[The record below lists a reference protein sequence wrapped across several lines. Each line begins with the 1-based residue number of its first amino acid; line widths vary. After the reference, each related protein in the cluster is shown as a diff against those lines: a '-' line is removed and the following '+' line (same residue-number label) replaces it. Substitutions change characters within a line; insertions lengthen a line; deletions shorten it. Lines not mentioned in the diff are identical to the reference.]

1 MAYEKTNWTNTTPIN
16 ITNLN
21 KIEDG
26 ISEMP
31 QTIQPIG
38 SIYITST
45 NESPSSY
52 LGGIWE
58 LIDKDFIETTGS
70 MNDAFAP
77 NSDIT
82 TGHKLAF
89 ERNKDTIRIR
99 LQLTLGAGL
108 NDNDTHLGN
117 IDFQKLGTT
126 GFYYNIFN
134 MPVFFDTGNTIF
146 CVYVGT
152 AGEIITKDIL
162 VRGGATS
169 TPVTEGYIDF
179 SIPVRSDTKLDSACD
194 KFYWKRIA

>member
-70 MNDAFAP
+70 MNDAFTP

-89 ERNKDTIRIR
+89 ERKI
-99 LQLTLGAGL
+99 
-108 NDNDTHLGN
+108 
-117 IDFQKLGTT
+117 K
-126 GFYYNIFN
+126 
-134 MPVFFDTGNTIF
+134 
-146 CVYVGT
+146 
-152 AGEIITKDIL
+152 
-162 VRGGATS
+162 
-169 TPVTEGYIDF
+169 
-179 SIPVRSDTKLDSACD
+179 
-194 KFYWKRIA
+194 